1 MRWYPKDY
9 YQEGFFKQ
17 ELTRIWTS
25 LDFYLL
31 KLDGEL
37 SSCATFYETQNITTG
52 NQSVS
57 GLAQDC
63 RVDELLRNF
72 ERRAEAF
79 RGPNKKISFA
89 QLIEKGLY
97 YHISKVFFWL

>member
-37 SSCATFYETQNITTG
+37 NSCATFYETQNITTE
-52 NQSVS
+52 NQSGS

-79 RGPNKKISFA
+79 RGPNKKISFD

-97 YHISKVFFWL
+97 YHISKVFFRL

>member
-1 MRWYPKDY
+1 MRWYPNDY
-9 YQEGFFKQ
+9 NQQAFFKH

-37 SSCATFYETQNITTG
+37 SCWATFYETQNITTG

-72 ERRAEAF
+72 ERRAEGF

-97 YHISKVFFWL
+97 YHISKVFFRL